1 MRLMSLTQTKT
12 LCLTQNESWQ
22 LLVSLHVMM
31 YACVLLQF
39 HFIFACK
46 LSCQLLESFHT
57 HAHEKSKYPKL
68 CFFCSILGNFFTFFD
83 QFWEN
88 LTKQGYIHGDP
99 FIRTFTKVQSGVYEW
114 GSVYPTGY
122 TPVWP
127 QNEYFWDFLIFQ
139 NFPQLIQHFFWKMPK
154 KSDFGLGF

>member
-68 CFFCSILGNFFTFFD
+68 CFFRSILGKFSLLLVNFGKIFHFRGISMGIRLSEPSLSQNRGISMGIRISDRLYSLLASKWTFLGFFD
-83 QFWEN
+83 F
-88 LTKQGYIHGDP
+88 
-99 FIRTFTKVQSGVYEW
+99 S
-114 GSVYPTGY
+114 
-122 TPVWP
+122 
-127 QNEYFWDFLIFQ
+127 

>member
-12 LCLTQNESWQ
+12 LCLSQNESWQ

-31 YACVLLQF
+31 YACVFLQF

-68 CFFCSILGNFFTFFD
+68 CFFWSIFGNFFTFFG

-88 LTKQGYIHGDP
+88 FSLQGYIHGDP
-99 FIRTFTKVQSGVYEW
+99 FIRTFTKSKQ
-114 GSVYPTGY
+114 GY
-122 TPVWP
+122 IHGDPYIRQVIP
-127 QNEYFWDFLIFQ
+127 
-139 NFPQLIQHFFWKMPK
+139 P
-154 KSDFGLGF
+154 FGLKMDIFGIFWFFKNFRR